1 MSLHEFMTP
10 EILASYLTLTFLEI
24 VLAGDNLVLIA
35 ILSGRLP
42 ANERPAARRFGLL
55 AAVVTRLALLYTL
68 FYLSHLHA
76 PMTVDLPGGGTV
88 TFTPRELVLGVGGFF
103 LIWKSLTEIASIFT
117 SEGRRE
123 KPQVTARPWSQ
134 TFFWT
139 IVQIALFDIVFSL
152 DSVIAAIGIAQ
163 HVEVMAAA
171 IISGAFIMFF
181 LVNPI
186 SNFIDRFV
194 VVRLIALNF
203 LTLIGSLLIAEAIG
217 LDVPHIYFYEAL
229 AVAVVVQIIALIIRS
244 WSAGTRT
251 AALTLAFLALVA
263 VAAAVLYMN
272 KDAGV
277 AERLDSIVTQLAGD
291 VGRMIDALIEWVKSL
306 AKGTAYGS

>member
-1 MSLHEFMTP
+1 MTPQEFLTP

-35 ILSGRLP
+35 ILSGKLP
-42 ANERPAARRFGLL
+42 AGQRPTARRFGLI
-55 AAVVTRLALLYTL
+55 AAVFTRLALLVTL
-68 FYLSHLHA
+68 FWLAHLQA

-88 TFTPRELVLGVGGFF
+88 TFTPRELVLAIGGFF
-103 LIWKSLTEIASIFT
+103 LIWKSLAEIRTLFR
-117 SEGRRE
+117 EGRHAE
-123 KPQVTARPWSQ
+123 TPVVKARPWSQ

-163 HVEVMAAA
+163 RIEVMAAA
-171 IISGAFIMFF
+171 IVSAAFIMFF

-217 LDVPHIYFYEAL
+217 LQVPHIYFYAAL
-229 AVAVVVQIIALIIRS
+229 AFAVVVQVVALVIRA

-263 VAAAVLYMN
+263 VAAAVLYLN

-277 AERLDSIVTQLAGD
+277 AERLDSIMTQVIAD
-291 VGRMIDALIEWVKSL
+291 VGRMVDALVTWVRSL
-306 AKGTAYGS
+306 AQKA